1 MILLSHYD
9 SIMYRRVYMKQYQK
23 RNRLYYFAALASIL
37 LSTLFAVILQFFKGR
52 ILDSSIAGDRFTA
65 IRCALLLLLFILC
78 ESFFYFVY
86 AWFTA
91 RFVTGCTRMLKRD
104 IFKSILRRSYI
115 SYQKHPQGW
124 YLSKYTNEADAIQAY
139 RFQLVPRLWEIL
151 IKVIFVSVALFL
163 LDARIAILTLSL
175 LTTPLYLPKLIE
187 KPLQNAQSAQVHT
200 VESALSH
207 IQDWLRGFEIIKN
220 FSVEKTI
227 LQKFDAANDH
237 AMDAMF
243 HNMAWQAVS
252 QLLTSLM
259 SYLSYFVIL
268 ACSTGLVL
276 TGEFSAGDFFVAI
289 GMMDQLSYPII
300 MLADI
305 LRAFV
310 AIRPTCRSVE
320 QFLTVDQKTADIR
333 TLHAVQH
340 NIQYHAVSFAYPG
353 SSRPIL
359 QNVTFTVQKGCRY
372 LLKGPSGCGKTT
384 AVNLL
389 LRYYD
394 ADSGEILVDDIP
406 LSRFD
411 STYDCMTVV
420 RQDAVLFRD
429 SLRNNLTLYQNIPD
443 EKLFQV
449 LHAVELDKFANRN
462 ALASLVA
469 ENGTNFSGGEKKRIC
484 LARALLRNAD
494 VLILDEPLANL
505 DDATASK
512 IEDLLLSIEG
522 KIVLVVSHQFTAE
535 KIALFDG
542 VIQFGKA

>member
-1 MILLSHYD
+1 
-9 SIMYRRVYMKQYQK
+9 MKQYQK
-23 RNRLYYFAALASIL
+23 RNRFYYFAALAAIFV
-37 LSTLFAVILQFFKGR
+37 STIFAVALQFFKGS
-52 ILDSSIAGDRFTA
+52 ILDSAIAGERFA
-65 IRCALLLLLFILC
+65 ALRCALLLLLFILC

-91 RFVTGCTRMLKRD
+91 RFVTGCTKMLKRD
-104 IFKSILRRSYI
+104 IFKSVLQRSYV
-115 SYQKHPQGW
+115 SYKKHPQGW
-124 YLSKYTNEADAIQAY
+124 YISKYTNEADAIKEY
-139 RFQLVPRLWEIL
+139 RFQLSPKFWEIL
-151 IKVIFVSVALFL
+151 IKVIFVSAALFL
-163 LDARIAILTLSL
+163 LDVRIAILTLVL

-187 KPLQNAQSAQVHT
+187 KPLQKAQSAQLQT
-200 VESALSH
+200 VEAALTC

-220 FSVEKTI
+220 FSVEENI
-227 LQKFDAANDH
+227 LQNFDTVNDH

-243 HNMAWQAVS
+243 HNTAWQAVS

-259 SYLSYFVIL
+259 SYLSYFMIL
-268 ACSTGLVL
+268 ACSTWLVL

-289 GMMDQLSYPII
+289 GMIDQLSYPII

-310 AIRPTCRSVE
+310 AIRPTCRSIE
-320 QFLTVDQKTADIR
+320 QFLTEDQKTADIR
-333 TLHAVQH
+333 TLHAVH
-340 NIQYHAVSFAYPG
+340 RDIQYRAVSFAYPG
-353 SSRPIL
+353 SSRPVL
-359 QNVTFTVQKGCRY
+359 QNVTFTIQKGGRY

-394 ADSGEILVDDIP
+394 ADSGKILVDDLPI
-406 LSRFD
+406 SRFD
-411 STYDCMTVV
+411 NTYGCMTVV

-429 SLRNNLTLYQNIPD
+429 SLRNNLTLYRNVPD

-449 LHAVELDKFANRN
+449 LRAVELDKFANRD
-462 ALASLVA
+462 ALDSSVA
-469 ENGTNFSGGEKKRIC
+469 ENGANFSGGEKKRIC
-484 LARALLRNAD
+484 LARALLQNTD

-522 KIVLVVSHQFTAE
+522 KIVLIVSHQFTPE
-535 KIALFDG
+535 KIVCFDG
-542 VIQFGKA
+542 VIQFEKA

>member
-1 MILLSHYD
+1 
-9 SIMYRRVYMKQYQK
+9 MKQYQK
-23 RNRLYYFAALASIL
+23 RNRFYYFAALTAIL
-37 LSTLFAVILQFFKGR
+37 ISTLFAVVLQFFKGK
-52 ILDSSIAGDRFTA
+52 ILDSAIAGDRFTA
-65 IRCALLLLLFILC
+65 IRCVLLLLLFVLF
-78 ESFFYFVY
+78 ENLFYYLY

-91 RFVTGCTRMLKRD
+91 RFVTRCTRILKRD
-104 IFKSILRRSYI
+104 IFKSILRRSYV

-124 YLSKYTNEADAIQAY
+124 YLSKYTNEADAIQSY
-139 RFQLVPRLWEIL
+139 RFQLLPKFWEIL
-151 IKVIFVSVALFL
+151 IKVIFVSAALFL
-163 LDARIAILTLSL
+163 LDGRIAILTLAL

-187 KPLQNAQSAQVHT
+187 KPLQDAQSAQVQT
-200 VESALSH
+200 VESALTNM
-207 IQDWLRGFEIIKN
+207 QDWLRGFEIIKN
-220 FSVEKTI
+220 FSVEETI
-227 LQKFDAANDH
+227 LQKFDVVNDH
-237 AMDAMF
+237 SMNAMF
-243 HNMAWQAVS
+243 HNTAWQAVS

-259 SYLSYFVIL
+259 SYLSYFAIL
-268 ACSTGLVL
+268 AYSTWLIL

-289 GMMDQLSYPII
+289 GMIDQLSYPII

-320 QFLTVDQKTADIR
+320 QFLSEDQKTADIR
-333 TLHAVQH
+333 TLHAVYR

-353 SSRPIL
+353 ASRPVL
-359 QNVTFTVQKGCRY
+359 QNVTFTVQKGRRY

-389 LRYYD
+389 LRYYN

-420 RQDAVLFRD
+420 RQDAVLFCD

-443 EKLFQV
+443 EKLFLV
-449 LHAVELDKFANRN
+449 LHAVKLDKFANRD
-462 ALASLVA
+462 ALDSLVA

-484 LARALLRNAD
+484 LARALLQNTD

-522 KIVLVVSHQFTAE
+522 KIVLVVSHQFTPE
-535 KIALFDG
+535 KLALFDG